1 MTAAAAVLARPHR
14 SCRPRIDWVAVHHG
28 HQAMRYVFKPL
39 TLVLLTA
46 AALALDPDDPTVR
59 TWFVV
64 ALVMSLAGDIFL
76 MLPGDLFVPGL
87 GVVPAGPRRLRRRAA
102 RSRAS
107 NRSASS
113 SGSPWWPSP
122 SPSSGRGSSPGVRR
136 TEPALGPPVLAY
148 MGVISA
154 MLVCAIGT
162 AAPLAIAG
170 AGLFYASD
178 ALIGWGRFVEAR
190 PWGDLA
196 VMVTYHLGQVL
207 LVLFLV

>member
-1 MTAAAAVLARPHR
+1 MNAAAGVLLALTLV
-14 SCRPRIDWVAVHHG
+14 SAAIDWMAVHHG

-46 AALALDPDDPTVR
+46 TALALDPDDPTVR
-59 TWFVV
+59 SWFVV
-64 ALVMSLAGDIFL
+64 ALVMSLAGDVFL

-87 GVVPAGPRRLRRRAA
+87 GSFLLAHVAYVVGLVLSGLEPAGVLLGLVVVGVAFAVVGA
-102 RSRAS
+102 RIVA
-107 NRSASS
+107 
-113 SGSPWWPSP
+113 
-122 SPSSGRGSSPGVRR
+122 GVRR
-136 TEPALGPPVLAY
+136 SEPALGPPVLAY

-162 AAPLAIAG
+162 GSPLAIAG
-170 AGLFYASD
+170 ALLFYASD

>member
-1 MTAAAAVLARPHR
+1 MSAA
-14 SCRPRIDWVAVHHG
+14 IDWVAVRHG
-28 HQAMRYVFKPL
+28 HQAMLYVCKPL

-46 AALALDPDDPTVR
+46 TALALDPDDPTVR

-64 ALVMSLAGDIFL
+64 GLVMSLAGDVFL

-87 GVVPAGPRRLRRRAA
+87 GSFLLAHVAYVVGLMLSGLEPVGVLVGLVVVAVAFVLVGA
-102 RSRAS
+102 RIVA
-107 NRSASS
+107 
-113 SGSPWWPSP
+113 
-122 SPSSGRGSSPGVRR
+122 GVRR
-136 TEPALGPPVLAY
+136 DRARACGPPVLAY

-154 MLVCAIGT
+154 MLVCAFGT
-162 AAPLAIAG
+162 PTPLAIAG

-178 ALIGWGRFVEAR
+178 ALIGWGRFVESR

>member
-1 MTAAAAVLARPHR
+1 MTAAAGVLLALTLV
-14 SCRPRIDWVAVHHG
+14 SAAIDWMAVHHG
-28 HQAMRYVFKPL
+28 HQGMRYVFKPL

-64 ALVMSLAGDIFL
+64 ALVMSLAGDVFL

-87 GVVPAGPRRLRRRAA
+87 GSFLLAHVAYIVGLILSGLEPVGVLVGLAVVAVAFALVGA
-102 RSRAS
+102 RIVA
-107 NRSASS
+107 
-113 SGSPWWPSP
+113 
-122 SPSSGRGSSPGVRR
+122 GVRR
-136 TEPALGPPVLAY
+136 SEPALGPPVLAY

-162 AAPLAIAG
+162 GAPLAIAG
-170 AGLFYASD
+170 AVLFYASD

>member
-1 MTAAAAVLARPHR
+1 MTAAAGVLLALTLV
-14 SCRPRIDWVAVHHG
+14 SASIDWLAVHHG
-28 HQAMRYVFKPL
+28 HQAMRYLFKPL

-46 AALALDPDDPTVR
+46 TALALDPDDPTVR

-64 ALVMSLAGDIFL
+64 ALVMSLAGDVFL
-76 MLPGDLFVPGL
+76 MLSGDLFVPGL
-87 GVVPAGPRRLRRRAA
+87 GSFLLAHVAYVVGLVLSGLEPAGVLIGVAVVAVAFALVGA
-102 RSRAS
+102 RIVA
-107 NRSASS
+107 
-113 SGSPWWPSP
+113 
-122 SPSSGRGSSPGVRR
+122 GVRR
-136 TEPALGPPVLAY
+136 SEPALGPPVLAY

-162 AAPLAIAG
+162 GAPLAIAG
-170 AGLFYASD
+170 ALLFYASD

>member
-1 MTAAAAVLARPHR
+1 MTAAAGVLLALTLV
-14 SCRPRIDWVAVHHG
+14 SAAIDWLSVHHG
-28 HQAMRYVFKPL
+28 HQAMRYLFKPL
-39 TLVLLTA
+39 TIVLLTA
-46 AALALDPDDPTVR
+46 TALALDPDDPAVR
-59 TWFVV
+59 SWFVV
-64 ALVMSLAGDIFL
+64 AMVMSLAGDVFL

-87 GVVPAGPRRLRRRAA
+87 GSFLLAHVAYIVGLVLAGLEPVGVLIGVVVVAVAFALVGA
-102 RSRAS
+102 RIVA
-107 NRSASS
+107 
-113 SGSPWWPSP
+113 
-122 SPSSGRGSSPGVRR
+122 GVRR
-136 TEPALGPPVLAY
+136 SEPALGPPVVAY

-162 AAPLAIAG
+162 GAPLAIAG
-170 AGLFYASD
+170 ALLFYASD

>member
-1 MTAAAAVLARPHR
+1 MNAAAGVLLALTLVSAAIDWTAA
-14 SCRPRIDWVAVHHG
+14 HHG
-28 HQAMRYVFKPL
+28 HQAVRYVFKPL

-46 AALALDPDDPTVR
+46 TALALDPADPTVR

-64 ALVMSLAGDIFL
+64 ALVMSLAGDVFL

-87 GVVPAGPRRLRRRAA
+87 GSFLLAHVAYIVGLVLSGLEPAGVLIGLAVVVVAFALVGA
-102 RSRAS
+102 RIVA
-107 NRSASS
+107 
-113 SGSPWWPSP
+113 
-122 SPSSGRGSSPGVRR
+122 GVRR
-136 TEPALGPPVLAY
+136 SEPALGPPVLAY

-162 AAPLAIAG
+162 GAPLAIAG
-170 AGLFYASD
+170 ALLFYASD

>member
-1 MTAAAAVLARPHR
+1 MNAAAGVLLALTLV
-14 SCRPRIDWVAVHHG
+14 SAAIDWMAVHNG
-28 HQAMRYVFKPL
+28 HQATRYVFKPL

-46 AALALDPDDPTVR
+46 TALALDPADPTVR
-59 TWFVV
+59 SWFVV

-87 GVVPAGPRRLRRRAA
+87 GSFLLAHVAYIVGLALSGLEPAGVLIGLAVVIVAFAVVGA
-102 RSRAS
+102 RIVA
-107 NRSASS
+107 
-113 SGSPWWPSP
+113 
-122 SPSSGRGSSPGVRR
+122 GVRR
-136 TEPALGPPVLAY
+136 SEPALGPPVLAY

-162 AAPLAIAG
+162 GAPLAIAG
-170 AGLFYASD
+170 ALLFYASD

>member
-1 MTAAAAVLARPHR
+1 
-14 SCRPRIDWVAVHHG
+14 
-28 HQAMRYVFKPL
+28 
-39 TLVLLTA
+39 
-46 AALALDPDDPTVR
+46 
-59 TWFVV
+59 
-64 ALVMSLAGDIFL
+64 

-87 GVVPAGPRRLRRRAA
+87 GSFLLAHVTYIVGLVLSGLEPVGVLVGLAVVAVAFALVGA
-102 RSRAS
+102 RIVA
-107 NRSASS
+107 
-113 SGSPWWPSP
+113 
-122 SPSSGRGSSPGVRR
+122 GVRR
-136 TEPALGPPVLAY
+136 SEPALGPPVLAY

-162 AAPLAIAG
+162 GAPLAIAG
-170 AGLFYASD
+170 AVLFYASD